1 MKIERMKTI
10 LLVLLVISSIVLT
23 INKWFNEK
31 LWPEGYNFF
40 SDVKNFFFSSDKEQK
55 EYLFDPVEEVLK
67 PSEIITNNSQN
78 HVLYTK
84 SSENYQSFYGEI
96 NEIIELLAENHKYEK
111 ANTEEWNNALKG
123 TSYYFSYPVKYNSN
137 YFFSRDTQKY
147 KGIIKAVKEFAVVKD
162 IRIPSL
168 VYVYIKDA
176 ETGDIFKQ
184 KIKYNSKMLEF
195 ISDKTDI
202 QPDEINYFSFELNFD
217 SEKQGMVTQPIIIDP
232 DVLISI
238 TPKELSSVY
247 EENLFDTISENEQ
260 LYTSILSDFGYNT
273 SSIRKYVESDNSVV
287 FVENYGTLKF
297 HSNGVLEF
305 KSIDNTKGIEL
316 GGDTVYGCLNSCI
329 AFVDSIT
336 EHIPLDEEM
345 NWQLSSDIP
354 DINSKT
360 FTLVFDY
367 YVNDNMLVTPF
378 ELYNMKNSIVVEVV
392 SGKIV
397 KYRQLCRSYSPVNQ
411 YVTCPSAID
420 AIDAIEQQLY
430 LPDNLISDIFTAYT
444 YDSINGIWYPAWY
457 VENSQGDIASIV
469 L

>member
-1 MKIERMKTI
+1 MKFERMKTI

-40 SDVKNFFFSSDKEQK
+40 SDVKNFFFSSDDDKK
-55 EYLFDPVEEVLK
+55 EYLFDPVEEILK
-67 PSEIITNNSQN
+67 PSEIIVNNSQN
-78 HVLYTK
+78 HILYTK
-84 SSENYQSFYGEI
+84 SSEYYQNFFAEI
-96 NEIIELLAENHKYEK
+96 KDIIELVSSDYTNDKCK
-111 ANTEEWNNALKG
+111 IEEWNNALKG
-123 TSYYFSYPVKYNSN
+123 KSYYFSYPVKYNSD
-137 YFFSRDTQKY
+137 YFFSRDKKIY
-147 KGIIKAVKEFAVVKD
+147 KGDIKAVKEFAVVND

-184 KIKYNSKMLEF
+184 EISYESKMLEI
-195 ISDKTDI
+195 ISDNSAI
-202 QPDEINYFSFELNFD
+202 QSDETNYFSFELKFD
-217 SEKQGMVTQPIIIDP
+217 SEKQGTVTQPIIIDP

-238 TPKELSSVY
+238 TPKTLSSIT
-247 EENLFDTISENEQ
+247 EENLFDAISENKQ
-260 LYTSILSDFGYNT
+260 IYNSILSEFGYNT

-297 HSNGVLEF
+297 HSDGVLEF
-305 KSIDNTKGIEL
+305 KSIDNSKGIEL
-316 GGDTVYGCLNSCI
+316 GGDTAYECLNSCI
-329 AFVDSIT
+329 SFVDAIT
-336 EHIPLDEEM
+336 EHIPFAEGM

-354 DINSKT
+354 DVKSKT

-378 ELYNMKNSIVVEVV
+378 ELYNMKNSIIVEVV

-397 KYRQLCRSYSPVNQ
+397 KYQQLCRSYSSINQ
-411 YVTCPSAID
+411 FVTCPSVID

-430 LPDNLISDIFTAYT
+430 LPDNIISDIFTAYT

-457 VENSQGDIASIV
+457 VENSHGDIASIV